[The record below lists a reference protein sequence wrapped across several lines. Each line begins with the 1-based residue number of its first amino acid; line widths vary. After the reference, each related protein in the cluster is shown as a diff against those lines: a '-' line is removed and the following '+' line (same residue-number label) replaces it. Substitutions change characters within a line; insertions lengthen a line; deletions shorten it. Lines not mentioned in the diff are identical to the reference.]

1 MNKYLRGTLF
11 FLVLAGLGTEFYFAG
26 RVLKRRFNIET
37 AFAKAVVESQK
48 AIKAEV
54 DARTALT
61 TAKSEL
67 VSAKLGWGYEW
78 EFPAGGN
85 IGSVSVVRGTS
96 LNVNGLGK
104 SNGLVPVT
112 KPGTTD
118 QFPPIAHVFT
128 LNDQNQVVYIGEF
141 AARLDQLQDT
151 NCILEPTWVPEPLEM
166 AGWDFSR
173 GARIRSQIPPGPRN
187 SFSGLNQTILRSFQQ
202 ASLTDIHIEDQKR
215 LNAAAEEGLNVRKR
229 ELTGDPNGPEIAEH
243 SEYRLGLVTALKN
256 QEEERNAVQAE
267 VDNLRRRLKTATE
280 LRQSQME
287 DVRRKAGA
295 GSPPS
300 ARLSQR
306 PE

>member
-11 FLVLAGLGTEFYFAG
+11 FLVLVGLGTEFYFAG

-37 AFAKAVVESQK
+37 AFARAVVESEK

-78 EFPAGGN
+78 DFPAGGN
-85 IGSVSVVRGTS
+85 IGSVAVVRGTL

-104 SNGLVPVT
+104 GNGLLPVT
-112 KPGTTD
+112 KTGTTD
-118 QFPPIAHVFT
+118 QIPPIAHVFT
-128 LNDQNQVVYIGEF
+128 VNDQNQVVYIGEF
-141 AARLDQLQDT
+141 SARLDQLQDT
-151 NCILEPTWVPEPLEM
+151 NCILEPTWAPLAEEL
-166 AGWDFSR
+166 ARWDFSR
-173 GARIRSQIPPGPRN
+173 GARIRAQIPPGPRN
-187 SFSGLNQTILRSFQQ
+187 SFSGLNQTILRSSQQ
-202 ASLTDIHIEDQKR
+202 WSLTDVHVTDQKR

-243 SEYRLGLVTALKN
+243 SEYRQGLVEALKN
-256 QEEERNAVQAE
+256 QEEERNAIQVE
-267 VDNLRRRLKTATE
+267 VDDLRRRLKTATE
-280 LRQSQME
+280 LRQSRMDE
-287 DVRRKAGA
+287 VRRKAGA
-295 GSPPS
+295 ASPAS

-306 PE
+306 AE

>member
-1 MNKYLRGTLF
+1 M
-11 FLVLAGLGTEFYFAG
+11 
-26 RVLKRRFNIET
+26 
-37 AFAKAVVESQK
+37 VESQK
-48 AIKAEV
+48 AIKAEA
-54 DARTALT
+54 DAKIALT

-85 IGSVSVVRGTS
+85 IGSVSVVGGTT

-104 SNGLVPVT
+104 SNGLLPVT
-112 KPGTTD
+112 NPQTTD
-118 QFPPIAHVFT
+118 QSPPIAHVFT
-128 LNDQNQVVYIGEF
+128 LNDQNQVVYVGEF
-141 AARLDQLQDT
+141 FARLDRLQDT
-151 NCILEPTWVPEPLEM
+151 NCTLEPTWLPSPQEI
-166 AGWDFSR
+166 AGWNFSR

-202 ASLTDIHIEDQKR
+202 ASLTDIHIEDQNR

-256 QEEERNAVQAE
+256 EEEERNAIQAE
-267 VDNLRRRLKTATE
+267 VDDLRRRLKTATE
-280 LRQSQME
+280 LRQRQMQ
-287 DVRRKAGA
+287 DVRQKAGA
-295 GSPPS
+295 GSPAS

-306 PE
+306 AE